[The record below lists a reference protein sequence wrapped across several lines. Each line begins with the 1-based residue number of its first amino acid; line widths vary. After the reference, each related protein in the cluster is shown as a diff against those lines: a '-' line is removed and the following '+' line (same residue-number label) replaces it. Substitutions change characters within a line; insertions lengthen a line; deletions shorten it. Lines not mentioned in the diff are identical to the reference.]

1 MTEKEHSGMVGLP
14 GRTYTGGKP
23 VKIIFPVG
31 IFVMLFF
38 IESLIAAGASLAYFY
53 YIGRSGIAEIESNI
67 RSCSAPIAEAFG
79 SMAEMCH
86 RTRNYSR
93 LRTLFRE
100 KTEQRIINE
109 AFFVLKNGRVIAH
122 SDPAVFESL
131 KGNLASDE
139 LAYNMDLILRP
150 VTQKSR
156 DVFFTEY
163 NIVSKPAPFKREYRL
178 LLKRYFYR
186 NIESTGWLASRAVFG
201 KKKPVG
207 AVCFII
213 GKDRLYSFLIAHVNR
228 SAGILFISLAVACA
242 VSLLV
247 TLVVMARYRSIQ
259 KRSMAGTT
267 VDERPSGAASGEFY
281 DMTVTPAGP
290 EQFDADAPVVVE
302 ILNEPDAGEG
312 GESGMQGTPFQRKR
326 EIKDAISVGDK
337 E

>member
-1 MTEKEHSGMVGLP
+1 MTEKEHPGVGDHQDK
-14 GRTYTGGKP
+14 TYTGRKP
-23 VKIIFPVG
+23 VKMIFPVG
-31 IFVMLFF
+31 IFFMLFF

-53 YIGRSGIAEIESNI
+53 YIGRSGLAEIESNT
-67 RSCSAPIAEAFG
+67 RSCSVPIAEAFG
-79 SMAEMCH
+79 SMAEMCY

-100 KTEQRIINE
+100 KTEQRIISE

-122 SDPAVFESL
+122 SDPAVYESL

-150 VTQKSR
+150 VAQKSR

-186 NIESTGWLASRAVFG
+186 NIDSTGWLASRAVFG

-213 GKDRLYSFLIAHVNR
+213 GKERIYSFLIAHINR
-228 SAGILFISLAVACA
+228 CAGILFISLAVACA

-259 KRSMAGTT
+259 KRSLAASTGE
-267 VDERPSGAASGEFY
+267 ERPSGAASGEFY
-281 DMTVTPAGP
+281 DMTIMPAGP
-290 EQFDADAPVVVE
+290 EPFDTDMPVVVE
-302 ILNEPDAGEG
+302 ILNEPYAGEG
-312 GESGMQGTPFQRKR
+312 TDTGMQGTPFHHKR
-326 EIKDAISVGDK
+326 EIKDAISVEEK